1 MSVTGFTFNSCR
13 PNIKLFWADKW
24 YFWPRRRHVCVGT
37 FGYWKYT
44 IK

>member
-1 MSVTGFTFNSCR
+1 MSVTGFSVNSCR
-13 PNIKLFWADKW
+13 PHMESFWAEEW
-24 YFWPRRRHVCVGT
+24 YFWSWTRHLCVGT